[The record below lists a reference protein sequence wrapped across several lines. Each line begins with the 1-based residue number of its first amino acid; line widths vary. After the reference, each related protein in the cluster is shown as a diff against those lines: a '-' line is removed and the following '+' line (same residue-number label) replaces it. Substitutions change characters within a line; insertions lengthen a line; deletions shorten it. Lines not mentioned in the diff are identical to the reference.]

1 MMSDDGGQMTWI
13 VGSAGV
19 WAPFIAG
26 DIRVTWTRRNGT
38 PIEHD
43 CLQKIY
49 PVSENILGGF
59 AGSVSLG
66 FRILD
71 AIAAQTDAK
80 PSLRR
85 IAHLWLP
92 RLMRRSFNSAAPNE
106 RAMGSHFIFVG
117 YHPALELMP
126 GLPQTQAFYFRSP
139 RFEPRFIRSHKCL
152 GIGSGNLVETLR
164 NSAEDAYARFSQL
177 RMNARSPGLCGHLM
191 ANHFRDLLRKQPAR
205 GVSEWFVFGT
215 VTPQGG
221 LLRPLSYRTDGAEG
235 PELVEAPSIA
245 KSRKEFESFAKTLGL
260 RATAA
265 CA

>member
-1 MMSDDGGQMTWI
+1 MTWV

-26 DIRVTWTRRNGT
+26 DIRVTWTLRDGT
-38 PIEHD
+38 SIGRD
-43 CLQKIY
+43 CLQKIH

-71 AIAAQTDAK
+71 AIAARTDAK

-85 IAHLWLP
+85 IAYLWLP
-92 RLMRRSFNSAAPNE
+92 RLMRKCFNSAAPNE

-117 YHPALELMP
+117 YHPELEFMP
-126 GLPQTQAFYFRSP
+126 GLPQTQAFRFRSP
-139 RFEPRFIRSHKCL
+139 RFEPDFVHGDKCL
-152 GIGSGNLVETLR
+152 GIGSGDLVETLR
-164 NSAEDAYARFSQL
+164 CSAEDANARFSPL
-177 RMNARSPGLCGHLM
+177 RMNARTPGLHGQLM
-191 ANHFRDLLRKQPAR
+191 ANHFQELLRKQPTR

-215 VTPQGG
+215 VTPQGR
-221 LLRPLSYRTDGAEG
+221 LLRPLSYRTDEPGG

-245 KSRKEFESFAKTLGL
+245 RSHEEFRNFAKKLGL
-260 RATAA
+260 GATAA